1 MNKTPS
7 RARSCIGAIAMLI
20 IGLSAGPAA
29 AFETSAEHALLLDYH
44 TGAVLLSKNPNEL
57 MEPASMTKM
66 MTIYMLFSRLK
77 NGSLSLDDTF
87 PVSEKAWRKGG
98 SKMFIEVGKR
108 VRVEDLIQGII
119 VQSGNDASI
128 AVAEGLAGSE
138 ENFAAEMTKKIGRAS
153 CRERVCQY
161 V

>member
-1 MNKTPS
+1 MCLSLIVFLFFSSRRRHTICALVTGVQTCALPILNKTPS

-87 PVSEKAWRKGG
+87 PVSEKA
-98 SKMFIEVGKR
+98 
-108 VRVEDLIQGII
+108 
-119 VQSGNDASI
+119 
-128 AVAEGLAGSE
+128 
-138 ENFAAEMTKKIGRAS
+138 
-153 CRERVCQY
+153 
-161 V
+161 

>member
-1 MNKTPS
+1 
-7 RARSCIGAIAMLI
+7 
-20 IGLSAGPAA
+20 
-29 AFETSAEHALLLDYH
+29 
-44 TGAVLLSKNPNEL
+44 
-57 MEPASMTKM
+57 
-66 MTIYMLFSRLK
+66 MLFSRLK

-108 VRVEDLIQGII
+108 VRVEDLIHGII

-138 ENFAAEMTKKIGRAS
+138 EDFAAEMTKTAHALGMTNTTFRNASGWPDKIGRAS
-153 CRERVCQY
+153 CGERGGQEV
-161 V
+161 

>member
-1 MNKTPS
+1 
-7 RARSCIGAIAMLI
+7 
-20 IGLSAGPAA
+20 
-29 AFETSAEHALLLDYH
+29 
-44 TGAVLLSKNPNEL
+44 
-57 MEPASMTKM
+57 
-66 MTIYMLFSRLK
+66 MLFSRLK

-108 VRVEDLIQGII
+108 VRVEDLIHGII

-138 ENFAAEMTKKIGRAS
+138 ENFAAEMTKTAHALGMTNTTFRNASGRSEEHTSELQSLMRISYAVFCLIKKKKI
-153 CRERVCQY
+153 ELTK
-161 V
+161 

>member
-1 MNKTPS
+1 
-7 RARSCIGAIAMLI
+7 
-20 IGLSAGPAA
+20 
-29 AFETSAEHALLLDYH
+29 
-44 TGAVLLSKNPNEL
+44 
-57 MEPASMTKM
+57 
-66 MTIYMLFSRLK
+66 MLFSRLK

-108 VRVEDLIQGII
+108 VRVEDLIHGII

-138 ENFAAEMTKKIGRAS
+138 EDFAAEMTKTAHALGMTNTTFRNAS
-153 CRERVCQY
+153 GWPDPEHLTTTHALPPLVEGTIRHFPETY
-161 V
+161 PT